1 MKNWY
6 ESKTFWTNI
15 IALVAIIIQAHTG
28 FVISPAEQAGILTV
42 INMILRAVTSEPVG
56 FRGKE

>member
-1 MKNWY
+1 MKSWY
-6 ESKTFWTNI
+6 ESKTLWANI

-42 INMILRAVTSEPVG
+42 INMILRAVTNEPVG
-56 FRGKE
+56 FKWKE

>member
-6 ESKTFWTNI
+6 ESKTLWANI
-15 IALVAIIIQAHTG
+15 IALVAIIIQTQTG

-56 FRGKE
+56 FKGKE